1 SSVSVHGATLALE
14 LGTALS
20 GSAELDDTAA
30 CWWRRAPYRA
40 GPSPAREHLPVGAA
54 AGCSIPRGGRQSD
67 HAEAEAHQRAPLH
80 AFRHPWHS
88 AAGGHRA
95 AEVCTIAGFRGTRWP
110 NRLLVAP
117 PTRRA
122 AARREGRPP
131 HDALSWR
138 QAAQTGSAAGG
149 SARQDA
155 SVRRLRG
162 AVVLAACAVL
172 AVGFAALAVA
182 DPFHLRHIRW
192 FTATAVL
199 LAVGF
204 AALAVADPFHRRHGR
219 WCGAGAGVLA
229 VILGTAAF
237 AVLVRGALRLV
248 VLGIGG
254 IAVLGWVA
262 IVVLAAQVSV
272 ENHTITEVAD
282 GGRRLVVVAAAPTP
296 ARPVY
301 AVVVRSGTGLFEQ
314 EAVVYQGVE
323 AGPAPSDVRFVD
335 ADTVEVRT
343 GPCVYR
349 SEVEAVTLEVDPVY
363 RTLRP
368 DTC

>member
-1 SSVSVHGATLALE
+1 
-14 LGTALS
+14 
-20 GSAELDDTAA
+20 LDDTAA

-199 LAVGF
+199 LAV
-204 AALAVADPFHRRHGR
+204 
-219 WCGAGAGVLA
+219 
-229 VILGTAAF
+229 ILGTAAF

-254 IAVLGWVA
+254 IAGVGGVALGVP
-262 IVVLAAQVSV
+262 AAQVSAETHPV
-272 ENHTITEVAD
+272 TEVAD
-282 GGRRLVVVAAAPTP
+282 GGRRLVVAAAAPTP

-363 RTLRP
+363 RTL
-368 DTC
+368 